1 MSSNLYQKCRFNLNY
16 AHEEH
21 IQNNLESM
29 RWDELVSLKRKLYN
43 HVKELTNNIIEIER
57 NQFRFINENIHKEKN
72 ILNNLVQRSKQTR
85 TETHTNNSQLFS
97 LSEKISQ
104 SKNFLGRMEDRIPS
118 EKEEELIQT
127 LQINQKILDNKEYKN
142 ERQRN
147 EILTFVKDVSMKIEA
162 IKAVKTIKDQLLGFK
177 TESDNIS
184 KSLRM
189 LDEERISLQTK
200 IAEINNNLDR
210 LFDSKRRLSSDHE
223 KYLNEYNETITQLDK
238 INARLNLMSEMRQKQ
253 RQEYGHGLPDDAL
266 FRVKETAKKKLES
279 GSKLT
284 FEELKLLYSEKGQ

>member
-1 MSSNLYQKCRFNLNY
+1 MSSNLYLKCRFNLNDV
-16 AHEEH
+16 HEEH

-43 HVKELTNNIIEIER
+43 HIKELTNHIIEIER

-85 TETHTNNSQLFS
+85 TETQTNNSQLFS

-104 SKNFLGRMEDRIPS
+104 SKNFLGMMEDRIPS
-118 EKEEELIQT
+118 EKEEELIRT
-127 LQINQKILDNKEYKN
+127 LQFNQKILDNKEYTN

-147 EILTFVKDVSMKIEA
+147 EILTLVKDVSMKIEA

-177 TESDNIS
+177 TETDNIN